1 MGRAPIV
8 QLRVYSDDCDAYGH
22 VNQAAFLRLFER
34 ARWELLANGPGAD
47 VFTRVG
53 SWPAI
58 RRANVEYYAP
68 VFPGEMLVFDLAL
81 THLGRTSMS
90 LHQLA
95 RREKD
100 GTLVAT
106 GHFLAICIDEQG
118 KPVPVPE
125 ALRSFFGIRPAIAG
139 DPVRPIIA
147 RGALF
152 AVETTGD
159 GDTILFIHGFP
170 FDRTMWRFQVAGLG
184 GPRRVAPDLRGFGL
198 TDPAPGSWT
207 LADHA
212 DDMAALLDEM
222 GIEQAVVCGLS
233 MGGYIAFELWRRHR
247 TRIRALV
254 LANTRAG
261 AESADGRTQ
270 RNATIELVRERGST
284 ALVDSMTAKV
294 LAPATL
300 QAQSQVVG
308 HVRTMIADT
317 TTDGMVAALAA
328 MRDRGDST
336 DLLGSIDVPTLVV
349 GGEEDAVIPL
359 DTQRELARGVS
370 GAELAII
377 PAAGH
382 LAPLEQPEVFN
393 RILAAF
399 VRRAR

>member
-1 MGRAPIV
+1 MGRAPII

-34 ARWELLANGPGAD
+34 ARWELLANGPGTD

-58 RRANVEYYAP
+58 RRASVEYYAP
-68 VFPGEMLVFDLAL
+68 VFPGELLAFDLAL

-100 GTLVAT
+100 GALVAA

-118 KPVPVPE
+118 RPVPVPE
-125 ALRSFFGIRPAIAG
+125 ALREFFGIRPAIAG
-139 DPVRPIIA
+139 DPVRQIIV

-152 AVETTGD
+152 AVETGGD
-159 GDTILFIHGFP
+159 GDAVLFIHGFP
-170 FDRTMWRFQVAGLG
+170 FDRTMWRFQVAGLAG
-184 GPRRVAPDLRGFGL
+184 LQRVAPDLRGFGL
-198 TDPAPGSWT
+198 SDPVPGKWT

-212 DDMAALLDEM
+212 DDLAALLDEM
-222 GIEQAVVCGLS
+222 GIARAVVCGLS

-247 TRIRALV
+247 KRIRALV
-254 LANTRAG
+254 LADTRAE
-261 AESADGRTQ
+261 AESGEGRTQ
-270 RNATIELVRERGST
+270 RDATIDLVRKRGSA
-284 ALVDSMTAKV
+284 ALVESMTIKV

-300 QAQSQVVG
+300 QAQSQIVG
-308 HVRTMIADT
+308 QVRTMIADT
-317 TTDGMVAALAA
+317 TTDGMIAALIA
-328 MRDRGDST
+328 MRDRADSA
-336 DLLGSIDVPTLVV
+336 DLLGSIDVPALVV
-349 GGEEDAVIPL
+349 AGAEDAVLSL
-359 DTQRELARGVS
+359 DAKRALAGRIS

-377 PAAGH
+377 PGAGH
-382 LAPLEQPEVFN
+382 LAPLEQPDAFN

-399 VRRAR
+399 AKRVG